1 MGDDGDVAGRDG
13 KKQKIRNMVLSM
25 AVVIPVA
32 WVSYLFIPHDAGKD
46 PVRPIGY
53 QVELD
58 AARRAAPYAVAAPQ
72 GLGKDWRATSVRYEP
87 QTKMGSVWHL
97 GFLDPQTQYVG
108 IEQSNGSPAVFVDDA
123 TQQAEKTDKTV
134 QAGGLTWQRYEGSK
148 YNALVH
154 EGSGVTTVVTG
165 TATFERLTEMAAA
178 LKAEKAK
185 SPEGT
190 PSGAPSATPAG

>member
-1 MGDDGDVAGRDG
+1 MGDVAGRDG

-32 WVSYLFIPHDAGKD
+32 WLSYLFIPHDAGKN
-46 PVRPIGY
+46 PVRTIGY
-53 QVELD
+53 QVELN
-58 AARRAAPYAVAAPQ
+58 AARRAAPYAVAAPE
-72 GLGKDWRATSVRYEP
+72 GLGEGWRATSVRYEP
-87 QTKMGSVWHL
+87 QSKMGSVWHL

-108 IEQSNGSPAVFVDDA
+108 IEQSNGSPAVFLDDA

-134 QAGGLTWQRYEGSK
+134 QAGGLTWQRYEGSR

-165 TATFERLTEMAAA
+165 TASLERLTEMAAA
-178 LKAEKAK
+178 LKVEKTQ

-190 PSGAPSATPAG
+190 PSASAAPSATPAG